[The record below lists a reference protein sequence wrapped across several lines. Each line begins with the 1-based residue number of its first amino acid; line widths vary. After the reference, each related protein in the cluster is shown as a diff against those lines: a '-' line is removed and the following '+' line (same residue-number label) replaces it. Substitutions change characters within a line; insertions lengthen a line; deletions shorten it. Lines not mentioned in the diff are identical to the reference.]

1 MSSLCLSLKVISL
14 IDVFTPD
21 STLEKFQTLW
31 VGNQKPHSCASCH
44 SLLRALVCVC
54 VHVWKSSGMDV
65 WEQASSWLFWLLCA
79 VVFPHHSNELFT
91 SVHVS
96 WLTLFPFP
104 ICCFYLYFLP
114 LWLFVSLTLH
124 LSLSS
129 YMVMPFVAQD
139 LGHIMKKR
147 RLTDR
152 IITYLFYQ
160 LLRGLQVRFIF
171 LFNLYHIHI

>member
-1 MSSLCLSLKVISL
+1 MTSSHL
-14 IDVFTPD
+14 
-21 STLEKFQTLW
+21 TLHWKNF
-31 VGNQKPHSCASCH
+31 KPCELEIRNHILVRVVTACWDP
-44 SLLRALVCVC
+44 VCVC

-79 VVFPHHSNELFT
+79 VVFSHHSNELFT

-104 ICCFYLYFLP
+104 ICCFYPYFPP

-171 LFNLYHIHI
+171 FI